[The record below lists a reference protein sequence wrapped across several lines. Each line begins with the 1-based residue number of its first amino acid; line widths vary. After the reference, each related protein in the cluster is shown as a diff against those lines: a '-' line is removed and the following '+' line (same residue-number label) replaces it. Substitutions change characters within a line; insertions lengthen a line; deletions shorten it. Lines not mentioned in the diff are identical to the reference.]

1 MKTILFTAFLFASL
15 STFAQNVNKDDL
27 EKKIKP
33 LSDRITVLEDKN
45 VKLTF
50 EINALKTT
58 ISNLKEKID
67 SLKHQTN
74 INNDA
79 INQTKEMVGLKIA
92 SAAETAEQKISDID
106 YSLRKIIQWV
116 VIGVL
121 FAVVAFGI
129 AYWLLS
135 KKQRSD
141 KTDMIK
147 QLSKTKSAIEESLVN
162 EFDKQTEL
170 MDAQLEALKMPKTDT
185 KPEHDHSLA
194 LKLASEINI
203 IERNINLMDSGT
215 KGLKQLTRSV
225 EKLKDNLAAN
235 GYEMPRL
242 VGKQFHEGMKV
253 IVENSVPDEKLEK
266 GAEIITKVL
275 IPQVNYKGVM
285 IQAGHIEVSV
295 GY

>member
-33 LSDRITVLEDKN
+33 LSDRIAALEDRN
-45 VKLTF
+45 VKLAF
-50 EINALKTT
+50 EISALKTT

-170 MDAQLEALKMPKTDT
+170 MDAQLETLKMPKTDT

-242 VGKQFHEGMKV
+242 LGKQFHEGMKV
-253 IVENSVPDEKLEK
+253 IVENSVPDENLEK
-266 GAEIITKVL
+266 GAEVITKVL